1 MLTLDPTTLFYWNL
15 SDHTTRKRPHGV
27 AVEEWAQRV
36 QKSTKNVSTSRPTS
50 RASSS
55 HGTAKSRLSS
65 VCSGLTMPSMTSGTS
80 HLSTSTSIL
89 TNDLVITS
97 ALQRLNE
104 GGVTIMESQGLPDI
118 DKTIGEERDA
128 TVMSPPKGEIRI
140 SSKVSN
146 FIHVMIF

>member
-1 MLTLDPTTLFYWNL
+1 
-15 SDHTTRKRPHGV
+15 
-27 AVEEWAQRV
+27 
-36 QKSTKNVSTSRPTS
+36 
-50 RASSS
+50 
-55 HGTAKSRLSS
+55 
-65 VCSGLTMPSMTSGTS
+65 MPSMTSGTS

-97 ALQRLNE
+97 ALQKSNE

-118 DKTIGEERDA
+118 DKTIGEEHNA
-128 TVMSPPKGEIRI
+128 AVMSPPKEKISI

>member
-1 MLTLDPTTLFYWNL
+1 
-15 SDHTTRKRPHGV
+15 
-27 AVEEWAQRV
+27 
-36 QKSTKNVSTSRPTS
+36 
-50 RASSS
+50 
-55 HGTAKSRLSS
+55 
-65 VCSGLTMPSMTSGTS
+65 MPSMTSRTS

-97 ALQRLNE
+97 TLQKSNE

-118 DKTIGEERDA
+118 DKTIGEEHNA
-128 TVMSPPKGEIRI
+128 AVMSPPKEKISI

>member
-1 MLTLDPTTLFYWNL
+1 
-15 SDHTTRKRPHGV
+15 
-27 AVEEWAQRV
+27 
-36 QKSTKNVSTSRPTS
+36 
-50 RASSS
+50 
-55 HGTAKSRLSS
+55 
-65 VCSGLTMPSMTSGTS
+65 MPSMTSRTS

-97 ALQRLNE
+97 TLQKSNE

-118 DKTIGEERDA
+118 DKTIGEEHNA
-128 TVMSPPKGEIRI
+128 AVMSPPKEKIRI